1 MIGTEC
7 IIIDPENEYQSLA
20 ESVGGSFFKI
30 SLSSDSHI
38 NPFDLPE
45 VGEDET
51 PEDVLRSNV
60 INLVGLMRI
69 MLNGMTPEE
78 DAIMDQAITATYA
91 AKDITVDSDPKKWKN
106 NVPLLSD
113 LESVLETMENAEFL
127 TERLRKF
134 TQGSYSSFFNAP
146 SNVNM
151 DKELVVFGIRDMEDE
166 LRPIAMFIVMR
177 YIWNTL
183 RASLKKEFW

>member
-78 DAIMDQAITATYA
+78 DAIH
-91 AKDITVDSDPKKWKN
+91 
-106 NVPLLSD
+106 
-113 LESVLETMENAEFL
+113 
-127 TERLRKF
+127 
-134 TQGSYSSFFNAP
+134 GP
-146 SNVNM
+146 SNYSH
-151 DKELVVFGIRDMEDE
+151 LCR
-166 LRPIAMFIVMR
+166 
-177 YIWNTL
+177 
-183 RASLKKEFW
+183 